1 MADNIIDRQDLY
13 QSSKPEHN
21 DRTRKRLT
29 EIVQCGMKIV
39 GVAEFGVKGVMSGL
53 YIEKVW
59 NASDQ
64 EFDDYMSWARSLIAE
79 KQTS

>member
-1 MADNIIDRQDLY
+1 
-13 QSSKPEHN
+13 
-21 DRTRKRLT
+21 
-29 EIVQCGMKIV
+29 MKIV

-79 KQTS
+79 KHHEISA